1 MNMQIN
7 KVYFKK
13 SDNVNNEYLYE
24 IQFTDDVVVLVQFVI
39 GRLFDVVDVRVV
51 YNRWV
56 YHEGLK
62 EWKYVF
68 VSLLSYSLVFFLRA
82 VLLFHKVIF

>member
-1 MNMQIN
+1 LLNISSTPNLGVYAWMNMQIN

-51 YNRWV
+51 YNR
-56 YHEGLK
+56 
-62 EWKYVF
+62 
-68 VSLLSYSLVFFLRA
+68 
-82 VLLFHKVIF
+82 